1 LPVRMA
7 FETRWFGDA
16 IMYLTGVGP
25 GFGPQVAAGK

>member
-1 LPVRMA
+1 MA

-25 GFGPQVAAGK
+25 GSDVKVANGN